1 MSSEH
6 YLTHSIWEILI
17 ASLKHIKAFVN
28 EWKHEHPNT
37 FLANKKV
44 HDLEQIQAYFHP
56 VAIREWVCTLLCEL
70 FSVYS
75 AVSCSSASQNH
86 HLFQECKYLEVIFCP
101 GTHDHWPLAFSIFM
115 STSYLFFIAFISN
128 VNCYTWLS
136 CLGKSKL
143 NIYVFRFCILY
154 LMFLAVTWQ
163 LNRWPCHSLS
173 EWVTH
178 FCFCWH

>member
-28 EWKHEHPNT
+28 EGKHEHPNT

-101 GTHDHWPLAFSIFM
+101 GTHDTWHLMYF
-115 STSYLFFIAFISN
+115 YVNVLF
-128 VNCYTWLS
+128 VQS
-136 CLGKSKL
+136 CLYFKCELLHLTVLFGKVQIKYL
-143 NIYVFRFCILY
+143 CLYILY
-154 LMFLAVTWQ
+154 LISYIFSFILFYFYT
-163 LNRWPCHSLS
+163 
-173 EWVTH
+173 
-178 FCFCWH
+178 